1 MQKALFLTTD
11 DQSQGIHMNGQ
22 VRQNRGFSI
31 IEIMIAFAVMAL
43 TLAFTLPS
51 AIDQKIRDRVETTL
65 EQASSAKQAL
75 LRTCEVDAKAMVN
88 SNIQAGY
95 SHIPTGSDEDYMDR
109 ILLGADCAKDSMV
122 IVIWTSHT
130 GAPTDPV
137 LELTA
142 DQPDDSSAWTC
153 RVIIGDLRHVPKA
166 CQFTYQTG

>member
-1 MQKALFLTTD
+1 
-11 DQSQGIHMNGQ
+11 MNTR

-31 IEIMIAFAVMAL
+31 IEVMVAFAVMAL

-75 LRTCEVDAKAMVN
+75 LRTCDLDAKATVN
-88 SNIQAGY
+88 SNFDAGY
-95 SHIPTGSDEDYMDR
+95 FYIPTGSDEDYMGR
-109 ILLGADCAKDSMV
+109 IALGADCANDSMK

-142 DQPDDSSAWTC
+142 DRPDDSTAWTC
-153 RVIIGDLRHVPKA
+153 RVIVGDLRHVPKV
-166 CQFTYQTG
+166 CQLSYQAG

>member
-1 MQKALFLTTD
+1 
-11 DQSQGIHMNGQ
+11 MNGQ

-31 IEIMIAFAVMAL
+31 IEVMLAFAVMAL

-51 AIDQKIRDRVETTL
+51 AFDQKIRDRVETTL

-88 SNIQAGY
+88 SNLQAGY
-95 SHIPTGSDEDYMDR
+95 FHIPTGSDEDYTDR
-109 ILLGADCAKDSMV
+109 ILLGADCANDSMV

-137 LELTA
+137 LELTSN
-142 DQPDDSSAWTC
+142 QPDDSSAWTC
-153 RVIIGDLRHVPKA
+153 RVISGDLRHVPNA
-166 CQFTYQTG
+166 CQFTHQAG